1 MNCMITNP
9 RLSFRLSIIWFL
21 VAFEKKDARGNKMG
35 EEGKMHRD
43 DGDGKGNIILN
54 QQKYFL
60 FSFLL
65 EGRDRET
72 IFVFK
77 KSFDHKRNDY

>member
-21 VAFEKKDARGNKMG
+21 VVFEKKDARGNKMG

-60 FSFLL
+60 FSFFARG
-65 EGRDRET
+65 ERQRNHFC
-72 IFVFK
+72 IQK
-77 KSFDHKRNDY
+77 KFRS